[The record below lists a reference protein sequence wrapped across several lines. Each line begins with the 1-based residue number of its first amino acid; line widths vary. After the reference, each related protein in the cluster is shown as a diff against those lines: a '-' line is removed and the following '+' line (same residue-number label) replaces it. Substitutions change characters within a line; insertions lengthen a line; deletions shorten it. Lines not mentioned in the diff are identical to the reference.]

1 MPENVPG
8 TPTYHKTRHANS
20 NNYNS
25 HLLISISHSPNQMAI
40 ARIRSRLTSAPAQ
53 PPSPMP
59 NPRISNPSF
68 NNIHV
73 DKLKNIPEFDVP
85 DDMTRPQI
93 AEVDYRVIKS
103 KDKKAIQHMLDSAVK
118 YGVFRIVGHGISP
131 EELQVAFTEAEF
143 CFGLLAERW
152 SRDGD
157 REELAWSRS
166 AMAAAERRREVK
178 SNEQYL
184 MFRQKMD
191 SLANKLEVIAKD
203 VTKIIGSNGGKQPR
217 KKIKEN
223 ETRMTIFKHSN
234 SSLQPHTPRSS
245 QTPRALDGSK
255 RDSAA
260 FAVGLHIP
268 TEFGEFRLLSDEGPF
283 TFRTNPN
290 SIVFTIG
297 EQIEEWS
304 YGEFRSAFGEINIE
318 PDIKED
324 DDKGAYSVELKC
336 SPSNLNDAVD
346 KHEGISIYDQIIF
359 IVIVV
364 IVYNLFSY
372 LLSS

>member
-1 MPENVPG
+1 
-8 TPTYHKTRHANS
+8 
-20 NNYNS
+20 
-25 HLLISISHSPNQMAI
+25 MAI
-40 ARIRSRLTSAPAQ
+40 ARIRSRLSSSSPAQ

-59 NPRISNPSF
+59 NSRISNPPF
-68 NNIHV
+68 NNHV
-73 DKLKNIPEFDVP
+73 DKLKNIPEFDLP
-85 DDMTRPQI
+85 DDMTRPRI
-93 AEVDYRVIKS
+93 AEVEYGLIKS
-103 KDKKAIQHMLDSAVK
+103 KDKKAIQQMLDSAVK
-118 YGVFRIVGHGISP
+118 FGVFRVTGHGIPP
-131 EELQVAFTEAEF
+131 EELHAAFTEAEF

-157 REELAWSRS
+157 REEFAWSRS
-166 AMAAAERRREVK
+166 AMTMAERRREVK
-178 SNEQYL
+178 SDQNFH

-191 SLANKLEVIAKD
+191 NLANKLEVIAKE
-203 VTKIIGSNGGKQPR
+203 VSKIMGSNGGKQPR

-260 FAVGLHIP
+260 FALGLHIP
-268 TEFGEFRLLSDEGPF
+268 TEFGEFRLLSEEGPF
-283 TFRTNPN
+283 SFRTNPN
-290 SIVFTIG
+290 TIVFTVG
-297 EQIEEWS
+297 EQVEEWS

-318 PDIKED
+318 PDIKEEE
-324 DDKGAYSVELKC
+324 DKGAYSIEFKC
-336 SPSNLNDAVD
+336 SPANLNDAVD
-346 KHEGISIYDQIIF
+346 KSEGISIADQIIF

-372 LLSS
+372 LLS

>member
-1 MPENVPG
+1 
-8 TPTYHKTRHANS
+8 
-20 NNYNS
+20 
-25 HLLISISHSPNQMAI
+25 MAI
-40 ARIRSRLTSAPAQ
+40 ARIRSRLSSSAQVQ

-59 NPRISNPSF
+59 NPRISNPPF
-68 NNIHV
+68 NNYV
-73 DKLKNIPEFDVP
+73 EKLKNIPEFDLP
-85 DDMTRPQI
+85 DDMSRLQI
-93 AEVDYRVIKS
+93 ADVDYRLIKS
-103 KDKKAIQHMLDSAVK
+103 KDKKVIQQMLDSAVK
-118 YGVFRIVGHGISP
+118 FGVFRVSGHGISP
-131 EELQVAFTEAEF
+131 EELHAAFTEAEF

-178 SNEQYL
+178 NNEQYL
-184 MFRQKMD
+184 MFRQKID

-203 VTKIIGSNGGKQPR
+203 VTRIMGSNGGKQPR

-260 FAVGLHIP
+260 FALGLHLP

-290 SIVFTIG
+290 SIVVTIG
-297 EQIEEWS
+297 EQLEEWS

-324 DDKGAYSVELKC
+324 EDKGAYSVELKC
-336 SPSNLNDAVD
+336 SPSNLNEAVD
-346 KHEGISIYDQIIF
+346 KNEGISIYDQIIF

-372 LLSS
+372 LLS